1 MINRIHILGAS
12 GSGTTTLAKE
22 LANELDYIHYDTDD
36 YYWKPT
42 KPPFQEARGRQE
54 RQELLKSDI
63 EKQNQWILSGS
74 LCGWG
79 DIFIPYFDLVIYL
92 WIPKEL
98 RRNRLISREK
108 QRYGELI
115 EYGGAMYAHNNE
127 FMDWALQYDE
137 GDVTIRSK
145 RLHEEWLSEL
155 PCKLL
160 RLEGVYELEEKVTK
174 VLEMIELDSEGF
186 RG

>member
-12 GSGTTTLAKE
+12 GSGTTSLAQALSNK
-22 LANELDYIHYDTDD
+22 LGYMHFDTDD

-42 KPPFQEARGRQE
+42 NPPFQEARNKEE
-54 RQELLKSDI
+54 RQELLKIDL
-63 EKQNQWILSGS
+63 KKHNNWILSGS

-98 RRNRLISREK
+98 RMKRLEVREK

-115 EYGGAMYAHNNE
+115 EVDGIMHKQHKE
-127 FMDWALQYDE
+127 FIDWAAKYDS
-137 GDVTIRSK
+137 GDLTIRSK
-145 RLHEEWLSEL
+145 ELHEKWISEL
-155 PCKLL
+155 PCKVL
-160 RLEGVYELEEKVTK
+160 RLEGIFELEEKLEK
-174 VLEMIELDSEGF
+174 VLKMK
-186 RG
+186 